1 MTAKR
6 TARSEPPVT
15 KDGTVLTGEEIE
27 RLADEAEEGY
37 DLTKARRVGRPS
49 LTGRPDHS
57 PHVSFR
63 ATPELRAKAEQRAAR
78 EGKTVSQ
85 LAREAFE
92 KYLAS

>member
-1 MTAKR
+1 MNTSR
-6 TARSEPPVT
+6 ETPVT
-15 KDGTVLTGEEIE
+15 KDGTPLTPEVIE
-27 RLADEAEEGY
+27 HLADEAEEGY
-37 DLTKARRVGRPS
+37 DLARARRVGRPS
-49 LTGRPDHS
+49 LSGDDEHS

-63 ATPELRAKAEQRAAR
+63 APASLRRKAEERAAR

>member
-1 MTAKR
+1 MR
-6 TARSEPPVT
+6 TQREIPVT
-15 KDGTVLTGEEIE
+15 KTGTPLTSEVVEH
-27 RLADEAEEGY
+27 LADEAEEGY

-49 LTGRPDHS
+49 LADSDEHS

-63 ATPELRAKAEQRAAR
+63 APAELRRKAEERAKR

>member
-1 MTAKR
+1 MSN
-6 TARSEPPVT
+6 RSGTPVT
-15 KDGTVLTGEEIE
+15 KTGTPLTPEVIE
-27 RLADEAEEGY
+27 HLADEAEQGY
-37 DLTKARRVGRPS
+37 DLAKARRVGRPS
-49 LTGRPDHS
+49 LADSGEHS

-63 ATPELRAKAEQRAAR
+63 APAELRRKAEERARR